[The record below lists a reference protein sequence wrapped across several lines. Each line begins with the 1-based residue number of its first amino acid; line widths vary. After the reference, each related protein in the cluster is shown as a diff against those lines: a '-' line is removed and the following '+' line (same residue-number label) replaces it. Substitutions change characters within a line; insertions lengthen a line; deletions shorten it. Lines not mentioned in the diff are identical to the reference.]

1 MGKKLQK
8 PKGCI
13 ATECGWLDMGQTEQ
27 CKICD
32 WNKPVRKKNNH

>member
-1 MGKKLQK
+1 MSKKPQK

-13 ATECGWLDMGQTEQ
+13 ATECGWLDMGETEQ

-32 WNKPVRKKNNH
+32 WNKPVHKNKY